1 MTVAFAERT
10 PTDEEFQR
18 FRLIL
23 STYQDGTGMLADKN
37 GRTLPGWRDERTVA
51 LFNAAYAV
59 QNKDIFAE
67 LASQNCRHCPG
78 TIATPCPG
86 QSGKV
91 ESPGIPVPSASQ
103 FDLELPAPN
112 NLKWYFPTYTR
123 NGLTQIGNLSG
134 LTHTEAQRT
143 QRYAE
148 RVNWEKGMSI
158 NFSDLSRNMVIELDG
173 QPWQV
178 MDYERHKMQQRAPV
192 TRIKMKNLISGAV
205 VERTFQRYDT
215 DFTVAE
221 IDNRETQ
228 YLYTDGNYYYFLDQE
243 TFDQYELTRE
253 QLGSTLDYLTENMM
267 VEMVF
272 YKGSSIN
279 MNLPTHVDLKVADT
293 PPAFRGDTAQGGN
306 KPATLE
312 TGLRVNVPMFI
323 TPGTVVRV
331 DTRTGQYTE
340 RVS

>member
-1 MTVAFAERT
+1 
-10 PTDEEFQR
+10 
-18 FRLIL
+18 
-23 STYQDGTGMLADKN
+23 
-37 GRTLPGWRDERTVA
+37 
-51 LFNAAYAV
+51 
-59 QNKDIFAE
+59 
-67 LASQNCRHCPG
+67 
-78 TIATPCPG
+78 
-86 QSGKV
+86 
-91 ESPGIPVPSASQ
+91 
-103 FDLELPAPN
+103 
-112 NLKWYFPTYTR
+112 
-123 NGLTQIGNLSG
+123 
-134 LTHTEAQRT
+134 
-143 QRYAE
+143 
-148 RVNWEKGMSI
+148 MSI

-192 TRIKMKNLISGAV
+192 TRIKMKNLLSGAV

-228 YLYTDGNYYYFLDQE
+228 YLYTDGTYFYFLDQE

-253 QLGSTLDYLTENMM
+253 TLGDSLNYLKENMI

-272 YKGSSIN
+272 YKGSPIN
-279 MNLPTHVDLKVADT
+279 LNLPTHVELAVADT

-312 TGLRVNVPMFI
+312 TGLRINVPMFI
-323 TPGTVVRV
+323 TPGAIVKV

>member
-1 MTVAFAERT
+1 
-10 PTDEEFQR
+10 
-18 FRLIL
+18 
-23 STYQDGTGMLADKN
+23 
-37 GRTLPGWRDERTVA
+37 
-51 LFNAAYAV
+51 
-59 QNKDIFAE
+59 
-67 LASQNCRHCPG
+67 
-78 TIATPCPG
+78 
-86 QSGKV
+86 
-91 ESPGIPVPSASQ
+91 
-103 FDLELPAPN
+103 
-112 NLKWYFPTYTR
+112 
-123 NGLTQIGNLSG
+123 
-134 LTHTEAQRT
+134 
-143 QRYAE
+143 
-148 RVNWEKGMSI
+148 MSI

-293 PPAFRGDTAQGGN
+293 PPPSRRHRPGRQQAGHPGNRPAGQCANVHHPRHRGAGGH
-306 KPATLE
+306 PYRPIHGAGQL
-312 TGLRVNVPMFI
+312 
-323 TPGTVVRV
+323 TP
-331 DTRTGQYTE
+331 
-340 RVS
+340 